1 LWVTDRLFA
10 IRARS
15 PLRRLLRALAVL
27 SLAALLAAGAFAA
40 YLRLTRPA
48 PQPETEI
55 FQGVFYSCHEL
66 PENAGAGGRMLLV
79 RVDLSAPG
87 IELYTTPLDPDAVK
101 AGFQHRMRWPTALVA
116 EEKLAVA
123 ITGTLFEE
131 RGRLSQLPGGF
142 TRSFETVVSDHAV
155 SHVNPHTYLLWF
167 EDDLSPHLEHTKPP
181 SAEALARAKW
191 GVGGQA
197 ASIPLRLAAGP
208 PSPPGLADRRIFA
221 GIDARKKQLFLAAF
235 EHATLDGAER
245 ILGRHGVAEAVALD
259 GGASASMTVGE
270 GAQGLR
276 SGLLMWPMRGVPV
289 FLGVRA
295 RKLEK

>member
-1 LWVTDRLFA
+1 MPPIEPSR
-10 IRARS
+10 RRS
-15 PLRRLLRALAVL
+15 PLRRLLRAGLFLALVL
-27 SLAALLAAGAFAA
+27 PVSAALFAA

-66 PENAGAGGRMLLV
+66 PETADAGNRMFLV

-87 IELYTTPLDPDAVK
+87 IELHTTPLDPDAVK

-142 TRSFETVVSDHAV
+142 SRSFETVVSDHAV

-181 SAEALARAKW
+181 GPQVLAKAKW
-191 GVGGQA
+191 GVGGQGVA
-197 ASIPLRLAAGP
+197 VPARGVGDLSRPAGKP
-208 PSPPGLADRRIFA
+208 DRRIFA
-221 GIDARKKQLFLAAF
+221 GIDARKKQLFFAAF
-235 EHATLDGAER
+235 EKASLSGAER
-245 ILGRHGVAEAVALD
+245 VLGEHGVAEAVALD

-270 GAQGLR
+270 GAQGVR
-276 SGLLMWPMRGVPV
+276 PGLLMWPMRGVPV
-289 FLGVRA
+289 FLGVKA
-295 RKLEK
+295 RKLAK